1 MNSKTFQ
8 QLFKEHRKKLSAAW
22 IRLSDDDWK
31 RVEGDLE
38 RFLEQVLKVYKI
50 PKKVTLKELD
60 AVKKNIDE
68 GIEADYVPYLDP
80 IE

>member
-1 MNSKTFQ
+1 MDSKTFQ
-8 QLFKEHRKKLSAAW
+8 GLFQGHRKKLSQAF
-22 IRLSDDDWK
+22 IKLSEADWQAIDG
-31 RVEGDLE
+31 RLE
-38 RFLEQVLKVYKI
+38 RFLDRAQAVYKI
-50 PKKVTLKELD
+50 PEKVLLKELE